1 MKLPEGLNRN
11 FRGLCGQDPAIVARA
26 LYNLD
31 GSLGATWIAVGEDD
45 IVFYHRPSGGEFSR
59 RRIHLNEIIEC
70 DVETEADYAAIRFRL
85 ATEQYRLR
93 CSHFDLAVADQI
105 ARACADGAARNPIEA
120 PARLTVPA
128 AFCAGIHAVL
138 ASDGQVDPVETEW
151 LCLKIPDP
159 VAIEQGSAWLRAN
172 GLEALFK
179 TLPSVLDEAQRE
191 CLIANQLSAIM
202 VDGFLDQSER
212 DLVDRFRA
220 ALNIDPDR
228 YEQIFNVI
236 LTRNQVALLVS
247 ESHAAADAVVDPA
260 PVELFTTGLLAV
272 TYADKMRHEAEKNY
286 LMRLISDAEIMQEA
300 ETNLQSMTFDILL
313 QILPGSLSHRQRLCM
328 LANLYSVAMVDG
340 ELCVEE
346 QEMID
351 RFRESLQLSH
361 DESNELLGVL
371 LIKFNLSV
379 LA

>member
-11 FRGLCGQDPAIVARA
+11 FRGLCGDDPSIVARA

-31 GSLGATWIAVGEDD
+31 GSLGATWIALGPDE
-45 IVFYHRPSGGEFSR
+45 IVFYHRPSGGEFNR
-59 RRIHLNEIIEC
+59 RRIRLNEIIEC
-70 DVETEADYAAIRFRL
+70 GVETEADYAAIRFRL
-85 ATEQYRLR
+85 AAEHYRLR
-93 CSHFDLAVADQI
+93 CSHFDLPVADSI
-105 ARACADGAARNPIEA
+105 SKACMDGAARNPVEA

-151 LCLKIPDP
+151 LCQKMPDP
-159 VAIEQGSAWLRAN
+159 VAIEQGSAWLRTN
-172 GLEALFK
+172 DLEALLGI
-179 TLPSVLDEAQRE
+179 LPTVLDEAQRE

-212 DLVDRFRA
+212 DLVERFRD
-220 ALNIDPDR
+220 ALEIDPAR

-247 ESHAAADAVVDPA
+247 ESHTAPSQSVDPS

-272 TYADKMRHEAEKNY
+272 TYADKLRHETEKRY
-286 LMRLISDAEIMQEA
+286 LVRLISDADIVEEA

-313 QILPGSLSHRQRLCM
+313 QILPGTLSHRQRLCM

-351 RFRESLQLSH
+351 RFREALQLSYN
-361 DESNELLGVL
+361 ESNELLGVL